1 MARRPG
7 VPSRLRGP
15 HPRGRDGRFLTHRA
29 AQRQIRYHTKESPR
43 AKALI
48 LAPWERPIRSRAELI
63 AAIEA
68 ATTAGLSSKQIDTIR
83 QDFKTPKRRR
93 R

>member
-1 MARRPG
+1 
-7 VPSRLRGP
+7 V
-15 HPRGRDGRFLTHRA
+15 
-29 AQRQIRYHTKESPR
+29 
-43 AKALI
+43 
-48 LAPWERPIRSRAELI
+48 PWERPIRSRAELI
-63 AAIEA
+63 AAIDA